1 MLRKH
6 NSAAAF
12 QSNHP
17 KIHKGYT
24 YKADVSEFTDIF
36 TTNTKHEQR
45 NGTELHNEK
54 ILEILKIQAVCLN
67 FIGSAGSAFILF
79 LCRYFAQKRETEE
92 HFLNHTEIVSWV
104 LSLMFNSTLSY
115 FYGVGVD

>member
-12 QSNHP
+12 HSNHS

-24 YKADVSEFTDIF
+24 DKADVSEFIDIF
-36 TTNTKHEQR
+36 TTNVPFLYSCFV
-45 NGTELHNEK
+45 ELHNEK
-54 ILEILKIQAVCLN
+54 ILEILKILAVFLN

-104 LSLMFNSTLSY
+104 IKLD
-115 FYGVGVD
+115 V